1 MALIRVIL
9 SLHVHECGGPPV
21 RFARPRQLL
30 VSPTLV
36 AMAGLTRASSCF
48 AVDISLLAIGTTRL
62 AMRFEVLSRRT
73 MGLEEPLALSAV
85 AAVPRIIMTA
95 TIAAVAPA
103 ARYQRV
109 FDFGAIG
116 SA

>member
-1 MALIRVIL
+1 
-9 SLHVHECGGPPV
+9 
-21 RFARPRQLL
+21 
-30 VSPTLV
+30 
-36 AMAGLTRASSCF
+36 
-48 AVDISLLAIGTTRL
+48 
-62 AMRFEVLSRRT
+62 
-73 MGLEEPLALSAV
+73 MGLEEPLAFSAV

-116 SA
+116 SAERDRALHSDRRECVLPPSTNKGAFLTMW